1 MTLAFND
8 VTRRSILL
16 LNFPSISRDIYS
28 MVEEI
33 ISFFLFFDRK
43 LIVKNKFRVSLL
55 EDIKHQL
62 FYTEFI

>member
-1 MTLAFND
+1 
-8 VTRRSILL
+8 
-16 LNFPSISRDIYS
+16 

-62 FYTEFI
+62 FYTEFIWSNKQIKIR